1 MPKVMK
7 PKTQSI
13 SGKKAKEAIQATKVA
28 RILALRAAK
37 IGTEIPRHL
46 PESPELRGAP
56 TADEGAQGKDRN
68 RITSRDRGEGEVHR
82 EGVSLNRPTT
92 PVRLTSS
99 EGAGLALGG
108 RRYPAPTVRNRPPT
122 TTPPSTTVIDIIANP
137 PLEEKLTVTQSEM
150 LTYSLP
156 APKPTSTKTPKPLN
170 TKLTYNACWGHALI
184 ENHKLSKDAE
194 THIQNVLKDQ
204 TPKFKWLWPFLSS
217 KAMELDEHAQ
227 FTHFDKTKY
236 GGDIRWSSL
245 NLDTLLQNQI
255 QITNTVLEAF
265 MALYSDYQW
274 KDLRNR
280 LASHRIHVSF
290 FHVFFSQ

>member
-1 MPKVMK
+1 MSKVMK

-13 SGKKAKEAIQATKVA
+13 SEKKIKEAIHSTKVARILALRAARIGTEIPGTEMDADIKIPNTETQSISGKKLKEAIQATKVA

-37 IGTEIPRHL
+37 IGTEIPGT
-46 PESPELRGAP
+46 EMD
-56 TADEGAQGKDRN
+56 ADIKIPNTDR
-68 RITSRDRGEGEVHR
+68 
-82 EGVSLNRPTT
+82 P
-92 PVRLTSS
+92 
-99 EGAGLALGG
+99 
-108 RRYPAPTVRNRPPT
+108 
-122 TTPPSTTVIDIIANP
+122 VIDLIAHP
-137 PLEEKLTVTQSEM
+137 PLEEKLTVTQSEL

-170 TKLTYNACWGHALI
+170 TILTYNACWGHALI
-184 ENHKLSKDAE
+184 ENHELSKDAE
-194 THIQNVLKDQ
+194 THIHNVFKDQ
-204 TPKFKWLWPFLSS
+204 TPKFKWLWPFLNS
-217 KAMELDEHAQ
+217 KTLEHAQ

-245 NLDTLLQNQI
+245 NLDTLLQNKI

-290 FHVFFSQ
+290 FHV

>member
-37 IGTEIPRHL
+37 IGTEIPGT
-46 PESPELRGAP
+46 EMD
-56 TADEGAQGKDRN
+56 ADIEIPNIDR
-68 RITSRDRGEGEVHR
+68 
-82 EGVSLNRPTT
+82 P
-92 PVRLTSS
+92 
-99 EGAGLALGG
+99 
-108 RRYPAPTVRNRPPT
+108 
-122 TTPPSTTVIDIIANP
+122 VIDIIANP